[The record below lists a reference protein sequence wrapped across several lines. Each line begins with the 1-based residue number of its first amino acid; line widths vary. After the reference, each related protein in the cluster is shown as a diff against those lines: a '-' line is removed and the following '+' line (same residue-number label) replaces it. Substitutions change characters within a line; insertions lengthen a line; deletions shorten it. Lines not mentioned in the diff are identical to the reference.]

1 MTVLLSAVLV
11 LAAVLLFRP
20 PGGPAGRFRRAV
32 GSGADAGFGGGLYP
46 RRFRSGS
53 SVPVNSVLG
62 STVLGAAAVGTT
74 AFGTAAPRN
83 MAPGNTGPAGA
94 GAWKG
99 RRRRKQQAGLSLTL
113 VVQQLAALLK
123 GGRTPAR
130 LWDELWLVH
139 TGRPGLNLGG
149 RETAGWGTGRTDP
162 TRNQSGHVAS
172 GGAAASG
179 RPGATLSPGSLVML
193 GAARAAAFRG
203 QPVSEAIRGSVQAA
217 FPPSDA
223 REARVWSEL
232 AACFDIA
239 EASGCPLA
247 DVLARF
253 AAQLEVE
260 DDAEAA
266 RQTALA
272 GPKATVSL
280 LTWLPLMGLGLGMAL
295 GVDPLAILV
304 GTPLGLAALVAGAAL
319 TVAGRIWSAR
329 LVRSAAGAGAM

>member
-1 MTVLLSAVLV
+1 MTVVLAVVLV

-20 PGGPAGRFRRAV
+20 PGGATGRFRRAV
-32 GSGADAGFGGGLYP
+32 GSAGPGP
-46 RRFRSGS
+46 ARRARLGVRSA
-53 SVPVNSVLG
+53 
-62 STVLGAAAVGTT
+62 LGA
-74 AFGTAAPRN
+74 PWRKIHR
-83 MAPGNTGPAGA
+83 PGKDTS
-94 GAWKG
+94 
-99 RRRRKQQAGLSLTL
+99 QLSLTL

-130 LWDELWLVH
+130 LWDELWVVH
-139 TGRPGLNLGG
+139 GGSLEPDSATAEAGPLTSLDRSGTAERSTAPAAGHSGPSLSTGSLMMLGAV
-149 RETAGWGTGRTDP
+149 R
-162 TRNQSGHVAS
+162 
-172 GGAAASG
+172 AAAS
-179 RPGATLSPGSLVML
+179 RGA
-193 GAARAAAFRG
+193 
-203 QPVSEAIRGSVQAA
+203 PVSEAIRKSVQAE
-217 FPPSDA
+217 FPHTDS
-223 REARVWSEL
+223 REARIWCEL

-295 GVDPLAILV
+295 GVDPLAILI
-304 GTPLGLAALVAGAAL
+304 GTPLGLAALAAGVVL
-319 TVAGRIWSAR
+319 TIAGRAWSAR
-329 LVRSAAGAGAM
+329 LVHAAAGAGTR